1 MFGCI
6 LRRAGYRVTF
16 PHMLDFNGLG
26 LLSPL
31 SAGLATAGYTTPTP
45 IQAQAL
51 PAALAGR
58 DVLGLAQTG
67 TGKTAAFALP
77 ILQALAKAD
86 KRARPHYP
94 RALIMLP
101 TRELALQ
108 VGTVF
113 DLLGVQL
120 PFTNAVVHGGVSLNP
135 QIKALAAGVD
145 ILIATPGRLID
156 LMDQGKC
163 KLDNVVLFVLDEAD
177 RMLDMGFLPAVKKI
191 VAKLPKTGRQTLFFS
206 ATMPNDVSGLAESLL
221 NNHVRVEVTPPATT
235 VERIDQSVIHLDM
248 AQKAPTLVKLLS
260 DPAVET
266 AIIFTRTKHGANKLA
281 AQLAG
286 AGLGADAYH
295 ANKSQNARERA
306 LDAFRAGKTRAL
318 VATDIAA
325 RGIDVDLIT
334 HVFNYDLPEVAD
346 AYVHRIG
353 RTGRAGRAGTAVSLV
368 TPADRPLLKQI
379 EKVTRQS
386 IPRHPMEP
394 AAAAVLPQLKP
405 ERPPQPQPK
414 RGNRPKPS
422 GQPGE
427 RSSQGRPGHRGQPR
441 HAEAARSDAP
451 RTDAPRADTN
461 RVEGTSNPSGT
472 PSARPQQPRPQ
483 GPRPQGQ
490 GQRPQGQ
497 GQRPA
502 QQGKPQQHSRPAAAK
517 PHGDSRPARDGAAKP
532 QRPQRPAR
540 ENAEAGGDWTPDFLR
555 RPARG

>member
-1 MFGCI
+1 MQ
-6 LRRAGYRVTF
+6 
-16 PHMLDFNGLG
+16 DFNGFG

-31 SAGLATAGYTTPTP
+31 SAGLAAAGYTTPTP

-86 KRARPHYP
+86 KQARPHYP

-113 DLLGVQL
+113 DLLGMQL

-163 KLDNVVLFVLDEAD
+163 KLDNIVLFVLDEAD

-191 VAKLPKTGRQTLFFS
+191 VAKLPKTGRQTMFFS

-221 NNHVRVEVTPPATT
+221 RDHVRVEVTPPATT

-414 RGNRPKPS
+414 RNRPKPA

-427 RSSQGRPGHRGQPR
+427 RAQQGHPGHRGQPR
-441 HAEAARSDAP
+441 NAEAARSDAP
-451 RTDAPRADTN
+451 RSETVRAD
-461 RVEGTSNPSGT
+461 GTAPT

-483 GPRPQGQ
+483 GARPQGN
-490 GQRPQGQ
+490 GPRPQGQ

-502 QQGKPQQHSRPAAAK
+502 QPGKPQLHSRPAAAK
-517 PHGDSRPARDGAAKP
+517 PHTDSRPARDGAAKP

-540 ENAEAGGDWTPDFLR
+540 DTAEAGGGDWTPDFLR

>member
-1 MFGCI
+1 MQ
-6 LRRAGYRVTF
+6 
-16 PHMLDFNGLG
+16 DFSTLG
-26 LLSPL
+26 LVAPL
-31 SAGLATAGYTTPTP
+31 MAGLATAGYVTPTP

-77 ILQALAKAD
+77 VLQALTKAD
-86 KRARPHYP
+86 KRARPGHP
-94 RALIMLP
+94 RALIVLP

-163 KLDNVVLFVLDEAD
+163 KLDSVCLFVLDEAD
-177 RMLDMGFLPAVKKI
+177 RMLDMGFLPAVKKL
-191 VAKLPKTGRQTLFFS
+191 VAKLPKTGRQTMFFS
-206 ATMPNDVSGLAESLL
+206 ATMPNEVSGLAESLL
-221 NNHVRVEVTPPATT
+221 HDHIRVEVTPPATT

-286 AGLGADAYH
+286 AGLQADAYH

-386 IPRHPMEP
+386 IPLHSMAP

-414 RGNRPKPS
+414 RARAKP

-427 RSSQGRPGHRGQPR
+427 RTQQGRPGPRGQQQPR
-441 HAEAARSDAP
+441 RQGDTV
-451 RTDAPRADTN
+451 RTDAAPA
-461 RVEGTSNPSGT
+461 EGSAPT
-472 PSARPQQPRPQ
+472 ARPQQPRAQGPRPQGQGAAARPQGQ

-490 GQRPQGQ
+490 GQRP
-497 GQRPA
+497 A
-502 QQGKPQQHSRPAAAK
+502 QPGKPQQHSRPAATK
-517 PHGDSRPARDGAAKP
+517 PQGEARPANPQAGKP
-532 QRPQRPAR
+532 ARPARPAR
-540 ENAEAGGDWTPDFLR
+540 ETGADQGGDWTPEFLR

>member
-1 MFGCI
+1 MQ
-6 LRRAGYRVTF
+6 
-16 PHMLDFNGLG
+16 DFSTLG
-26 LLSPL
+26 LVAPL
-31 SAGLATAGYTTPTP
+31 MAGLATAGYVTPTP

-77 ILQALAKAD
+77 VLQALTKAD
-86 KRARPHYP
+86 KRARPGHP
-94 RALIMLP
+94 RALIVLP

-163 KLDNVVLFVLDEAD
+163 KLDSVCLFVLDEAD
-177 RMLDMGFLPAVKKI
+177 RMLDMGFLPAVKKL
-191 VAKLPKTGRQTLFFS
+191 VAKLPKTGRQTMFFS
-206 ATMPNDVSGLAESLL
+206 ATMPHEVSGLAESLL
-221 NNHVRVEVTPPATT
+221 HDHVRVEVTPPATT

-286 AGLGADAYH
+286 AGIQADAYH

-386 IPRHPMEP
+386 IPLHLMGP

-414 RGNRPKPS
+414 RNRGKP

-427 RSSQGRPGHRGQPR
+427 RAQQGRPGPRGQRQADASRTDSPR
-441 HAEAARSDAP
+441 N
-451 RTDAPRADTN
+451 DAPRA
-461 RVEGTSNPSGT
+461 EGTAKPT
-472 PSARPQQPRPQ
+472 ARPQQPRPQ
-483 GPRPQGQ
+483 APRPQGQATARPQGQ

-517 PHGDSRPARDGAAKP
+517 PQGDARPASPQAGKP
-532 QRPQRPAR
+532 SRPQRPAR
-540 ENAEAGGDWTPDFLR
+540 ETTEQGGDWTPEFLR

>member
-1 MFGCI
+1 MQ
-6 LRRAGYRVTF
+6 
-16 PHMLDFNGLG
+16 DFNGFG
-26 LLSPL
+26 LLPPL
-31 SAGLATAGYTTPTP
+31 SAGLTTAGYTTPTP

-77 ILQALAKAD
+77 VLQALAKAD
-86 KRARPHYP
+86 KRARPGHP
-94 RALIMLP
+94 RALIVLP

-163 KLDNVVLFVLDEAD
+163 KLDSVVLFVLDEAD
-177 RMLDMGFLPAVKKI
+177 RMLDMGFLPAVKKL
-191 VAKLPKTGRQTLFFS
+191 VAKLPKTGRQTMFFS

-221 NNHVRVEVTPPATT
+221 HNHVRVEVTPPATT
-235 VERIDQSVIHLDM
+235 VERIDQSVIFLDM

-334 HVFNYDLPEVAD
+334 HVFNFDLPEVPD

-368 TPADRPLLKQI
+368 APADRPLLKQI

-394 AAAAVLPQLKP
+394 AAAALLPQLKP

-414 RGNRPKPS
+414 RARPKPAGAADGQPRQGNRPPRPDRDRQQPQ
-422 GQPGE
+422 GQRRADGP
-427 RSSQGRPGHRGQPR
+427 RPDGARPDGARADGPRNDRPRTEQP
-441 HAEAARSDAP
+441 AARSG
-451 RTDAPRADTN
+451 
-461 RVEGTSNPSGT
+461 EGVAQQQ
-472 PSARPQQPRPQ
+472 ARPQQPRP
-483 GPRPQGQ
+483 
-490 GQRPQGQ
+490 Q

-502 QQGKPQQHSRPAAAK
+502 QQGKPQQHSRPGG
-517 PHGDSRPARDGAAKP
+517 HGKP
-532 QRPQRPAR
+532 QGGDRPQGQKPAPKQGNRPQGQRPAR
-540 ENAEAGGDWTPDFLR
+540 EVTEAGGSGDWTPEFLR

>member
-1 MFGCI
+1 MQ
-6 LRRAGYRVTF
+6 
-16 PHMLDFNGLG
+16 DFSTLG
-26 LLSPL
+26 LVAPL
-31 SAGLATAGYTTPTP
+31 MAGLATAGYVTPTP

-77 ILQALAKAD
+77 VLQALTKAD
-86 KRARPHYP
+86 KRARPGHP
-94 RALIMLP
+94 RALIVLP

-163 KLDNVVLFVLDEAD
+163 KLDSVCLFVLDEAD
-177 RMLDMGFLPAVKKI
+177 RMLDMGFLPAVKKL
-191 VAKLPKTGRQTLFFS
+191 VAKLPKTGRQTMFFS
-206 ATMPNDVSGLAESLL
+206 ATMPNEVSGLAESLL
-221 NNHVRVEVTPPATT
+221 HAHVRVEVTPPATT

-286 AGLGADAYH
+286 AGIDADAYH

-368 TPADRPLLKQI
+368 TAADRPLLKQI

-386 IPRHPMEP
+386 IPPHSMAP
-394 AAAAVLPQLKP
+394 AAAAMLPQLKP

-414 RGNRPKPS
+414 RSRAKPAS
-422 GQPGE
+422 AGE
-427 RSSQGRPGHRGQPR
+427 RAQQGRPGPRGQQPR
-441 HAEAARSDAP
+441 LAEGARA
-451 RTDAPRADTN
+451 DAPRADAP
-461 RVEGTSNPSGT
+461 RADGTAT
-472 PSARPQQPRPQ
+472 TATARPQPPRPQGTRPQGQAAARPQGQ

-490 GQRPQGQ
+490 GQRP
-497 GQRPA
+497 A
-502 QQGKPQQHSRPAAAK
+502 QAGKPQQHSRPAAAK
-517 PHGDSRPARDGAAKP
+517 PQGEARPANPQAGKP
-532 QRPQRPAR
+532 ARPTRPAR
-540 ENAEAGGDWTPDFLR
+540 EATEQGGDWTPEFLR

>member
-1 MFGCI
+1 
-6 LRRAGYRVTF
+6 
-16 PHMLDFNGLG
+16 
-26 LLSPL
+26 
-31 SAGLATAGYTTPTP
+31 
-45 IQAQAL
+45 
-51 PAALAGR
+51 
-58 DVLGLAQTG
+58 
-67 TGKTAAFALP
+67 
-77 ILQALAKAD
+77 
-86 KRARPHYP
+86 
-94 RALIMLP
+94 MLP

-113 DLLGVQL
+113 DLLGIQL
-120 PFTNAVVHGGVSLNP
+120 PFTNTVVHGGVSINP

-191 VAKLPKTGRQTLFFS
+191 VAKLPKTGRQTMFFS

-221 NNHVRVEVTPPATT
+221 HDHVRVEVTPPATT

-286 AGLGADAYH
+286 AGLEADAYH

-334 HVFNYDLPEVAD
+334 HVFNYDLPEVPD

-394 AAAAVLPQLKP
+394 AAAAILPQLKP

-414 RGNRPKPS
+414 RGNRAKPA

-427 RSSQGRPGHRGQPR
+427 RSNQGRPGRRGQPPR
-441 HAEAARSDAP
+441 QGEANRNDAP
-451 RTDAPRADTN
+451 RTDAPRADAP
-461 RVEGTSNPSGT
+461 RADGTAA

-483 GPRPQGQ
+483 GPRPQGQQ

-502 QQGKPQQHSRPAAAK
+502 QQGKPQQHSRPAAKQTAEN
-517 PHGDSRPARDGAAKP
+517 RPARDGAAKP

-540 ENAEAGGDWTPDFLR
+540 DGADAASGDWTPDFLR

>member
-1 MFGCI
+1 MQ
-6 LRRAGYRVTF
+6 
-16 PHMLDFNGLG
+16 DFNGFG
-26 LLSPL
+26 LLPPL
-31 SAGLATAGYTTPTP
+31 SAGLAAAGYTTPTP

-77 ILQALAKAD
+77 VLQALTKAD

-113 DLLGVQL
+113 DLLGLQL

-191 VAKLPKTGRQTLFFS
+191 VAKLPKTGRQTMFFS
-206 ATMPNDVSGLAESLL
+206 ATMPGDVSGLAGSLL
-221 NNHVRVEVTPPATT
+221 HDHVRVEVTPPATT
-235 VERIDQSVIHLDM
+235 VERIDQSVIYLDM

-414 RGNRPKPS
+414 RKAPKPA

-427 RSSQGRPGHRGQPR
+427 RAQQGRPGRRGQRPPQ
-441 HAEAARSDAP
+441 AEGARADAP
-451 RTDAPRADTN
+451 RTDAPRAD
-461 RVEGTSNPSGT
+461 GT
-472 PSARPQQPRPQ
+472 PAPARPQQPRTQ
-483 GPRPQGQ
+483 APRPQGQ

-502 QQGKPQQHSRPAAAK
+502 QQGKPQPHSRPASK
-517 PHGDSRPARDGAAKP
+517 PQGENRPANASAAKP

-540 ENAEAGGDWTPDFLR
+540 DGGEASGGDWTPEFLR

>member
-1 MFGCI
+1 
-6 LRRAGYRVTF
+6 
-16 PHMLDFNGLG
+16 MLDFNGLG

-31 SAGLATAGYTTPTP
+31 SAGLSAAGYTTPTP

-77 ILQALAKAD
+77 VLQALAKAD
-86 KRARPHYP
+86 KRARAHYP

-113 DLLGVQL
+113 DLLGIQL
-120 PFTNAVVHGGVSLNP
+120 PFTNAVVHGGVSINP

-191 VAKLPKTGRQTLFFS
+191 VAKLPKAGRQTMFFS

-221 NNHVRVEVTPPATT
+221 HDHVRVEVTPPATT

-260 DPAVET
+260 DPTVET

-286 AGLGADAYH
+286 AGLEADAYH

-334 HVFNYDLPEVAD
+334 HVFNYDLPEVPD

-394 AAAAVLPQLKP
+394 AAAAILPQLKP

-414 RGNRPKPS
+414 RGNRPKPA
-422 GQPGE
+422 GKPGE
-427 RSSQGRPGHRGQPR
+427 RSNQSRPGRRGQPPR
-441 HAEAARSDAP
+441 QGEANRNDAP
-451 RTDAPRADTN
+451 RTDAPRADAP
-461 RVEGTSNPSGT
+461 RADGTAA

-483 GPRPQGQ
+483 GPRPQGQQ

-502 QQGKPQQHSRPAAAK
+502 QQGKPQQHSRPAAKQTA
-517 PHGDSRPARDGAAKP
+517 DNRPARDGAGKP

-540 ENAEAGGDWTPDFLR
+540 DGADAASGDWTPDFLR

>member
-1 MFGCI
+1 MVSGCI
-6 LRRAGYRVTF
+6 LRRAGDRVTF
-16 PHMLDFNGLG
+16 PHMQDFNGLG

-31 SAGLATAGYTTPTP
+31 SAGLSAAGYTTPTP

-51 PAALAGR
+51 PPALAGR

-113 DLLGVQL
+113 DLLGLQL

-191 VAKLPKTGRQTLFFS
+191 VAKLPKTGRQTMFFS
-206 ATMPNDVSGLAESLL
+206 ATMPNDVSGLAGSLL
-221 NNHVRVEVTPPATT
+221 HEHVRVEVTPPATT

-414 RGNRPKPS
+414 RNRPKPA

-427 RSSQGRPGHRGQPR
+427 QRAQQGRPGHRGQPR
-441 HAEAARSDAP
+441 NAEAARNDAP
-451 RTDAPRADTN
+451 RSETVRAD
-461 RVEGTSNPSGT
+461 GTTAPA
-472 PSARPQQPRPQ
+472 ARPQQPRPQ

-502 QQGKPQQHSRPAAAK
+502 QQGKPQNHSRPAAK
-517 PHGDSRPARDGAAKP
+517 PQADNRSANTGAAKP

-540 ENAEAGGDWTPDFLR
+540 DGGETGGDWTPDFLR

>member
-1 MFGCI
+1 
-6 LRRAGYRVTF
+6 
-16 PHMLDFNGLG
+16 MLDFNGLG

-77 ILQALAKAD
+77 VLQALTKAD

-120 PFTNAVVHGGVSLNP
+120 PFTNAVVHGGVSINP

-163 KLDNVVLFVLDEAD
+163 KLDNIALFVLDEAD

-191 VAKLPKTGRQTLFFS
+191 VAKLPKTGRQTMFFS

-221 NNHVRVEVTPPATT
+221 HDHVRVEVTPPATT

-286 AGLGADAYH
+286 AGLEADAYH

-334 HVFNYDLPEVAD
+334 HVFNYDLPEVPD

-386 IPRHPMEP
+386 IPRHAMEP

-414 RGNRPKPS
+414 RNRPKPA

-427 RSSQGRPGHRGQPR
+427 RSSQGRGHRGQPR
-441 HAEAARSDAP
+441 NAEAARGDAP
-451 RTDAPRADTN
+451 RTDAPRNGAP
-461 RVEGTSNPSGT
+461 RAEGTANPSAS
-472 PSARPQQPRPQ
+472 PSTRPQQPRPQ

-502 QQGKPQQHSRPAAAK
+502 QQGKPQQHSRPAAKQTA
-517 PHGDSRPARDGAAKP
+517 DNRPARDGAAKP

-540 ENAEAGGDWTPDFLR
+540 EGAEASGGDWTPDFLR

>member
-1 MFGCI
+1 
-6 LRRAGYRVTF
+6 
-16 PHMLDFNGLG
+16 MLDFNGLG

-31 SAGLATAGYTTPTP
+31 SAGLSAAGYTKPTP

-77 ILQALAKAD
+77 VLQALAKAD
-86 KRARPHYP
+86 KRARAHYP

-113 DLLGVQL
+113 DLLGIQL
-120 PFTNAVVHGGVSLNP
+120 PFTNAVVHGGVSINP

-191 VAKLPKTGRQTLFFS
+191 VAKLPKAGRQTMFFS

-221 NNHVRVEVTPPATT
+221 HDHVRVEVTPPATT

-286 AGLGADAYH
+286 AGLEADAYH

-334 HVFNYDLPEVAD
+334 HVFNYDLPEVPD

-394 AAAAVLPQLKP
+394 AAPALLPQLKP

-414 RGNRPKPS
+414 RGNRAKPA

-427 RSSQGRPGHRGQPR
+427 RSSHGRPGRRGQPPR
-441 HAEAARSDAP
+441 QGEANRNDAP
-451 RTDAPRADTN
+451 RTDAPRADAP
-461 RVEGTSNPSGT
+461 RADGTAT
-472 PSARPQQPRPQ
+472 PSARPQQ
-483 GPRPQGQ
+483 PRPQGQ

-502 QQGKPQQHSRPAAAK
+502 QQDKPQQHSRPAAAK
-517 PHGDSRPARDGAAKP
+517 PHADSRPARDGAAKP

-540 ENAEAGGDWTPDFLR
+540 DGADAASGDWTPDFLR

>member
-1 MFGCI
+1 MVFGCI

-31 SAGLATAGYTTPTP
+31 SAGLSAAGYTTPTP

-77 ILQALAKAD
+77 VLQALAKAD

-113 DLLGVQL
+113 DLLGIQL
-120 PFTNAVVHGGVSLNP
+120 PFTNAVVHGGVSINP

-191 VAKLPKTGRQTLFFS
+191 VAKLPKTGRQTMFFS

-221 NNHVRVEVTPPATT
+221 HDHVRVEVTPPATT

-286 AGLGADAYH
+286 AGLEADAYH

-334 HVFNYDLPEVAD
+334 HVFNFDLPEVPD

-394 AAAAVLPQLKP
+394 AAAAILPQLKP

-414 RGNRPKPS
+414 RGNRAKPA

-427 RSSQGRPGHRGQPR
+427 RSNQGRPGRRGQPPR
-441 HAEAARSDAP
+441 QGEANRNDAP
-451 RTDAPRADTN
+451 RTDAPRADAP
-461 RVEGTSNPSGT
+461 RADGAAA

-483 GPRPQGQ
+483 GPRPQGQQ

-502 QQGKPQQHSRPAAAK
+502 QQGKPQQHSRPAAKQTA
-517 PHGDSRPARDGAAKP
+517 DNRPARDGAAKP

-540 ENAEAGGDWTPDFLR
+540 DGADAASGDWTPDFLR